1 MSEKR
6 PRNKRPRNR
15 GGKRRISDL
24 AIVKRHNQHISAL
37 TEVLQPEAESLAG
50 SVDRIQVVDRI
61 REQATALAQER
72 LEGDVTEVVE
82 ATLDEIFGL
91 GALEPLL
98 RDSSIHSLRIVGAE
112 LFAEGEQ
119 VERGFR
125 DEAHARQ
132 VIGRILAAVGMDLG
146 HAGEGVNATM
156 MDGSEVRARVV
167 DSVLS
172 VDIIRP

>member
-1 MSEKR
+1 MSDKR
-6 PRNKRPRNR
+6 PRNQRPRNR
-15 GGKRRISDL
+15 GGKRRMSNL
-24 AIVKRHNQHISAL
+24 AIVKRHNQHISAM
-37 TEVLQPEAESLAG
+37 TEVLQSETQSLAESMD
-50 SVDRIQVVDRI
+50 SNQVVERI
-61 REQATALAQER
+61 RERATALAQER

-132 VIGRILAAVGMDLG
+132 VISRILAAVGMDLSQ
-146 HAGEGVNATM
+146 AADGVNATM
-156 MDGSEVRARVV
+156 MDGSTVRARF
-167 DSVLS
+167 DGSVLS
-172 VDIIRP
+172 ADIIRA

>member
-1 MSEKR
+1 MSDKR
-6 PRNKRPRNR
+6 PRNQRPRNR
-15 GGKRRISDL
+15 GGKRRMSNL
-24 AIVKRHNQHISAL
+24 AIVKRHNQHISAM
-37 TEVLQPEAESLAG
+37 TEVLQSETQSLAESMD
-50 SVDRIQVVDRI
+50 SNQVVERI
-61 REQATALAQER
+61 RERATALAQER

-91 GALEPLL
+91 GPLEPLL
-98 RDSSIHSLRIVGAE
+98 RDSSIHSLRIVGAD

-119 VERGFR
+119 LERGFR

-132 VIGRILAAVGMDLG
+132 VISRILAAVGMDLSQ
-146 HAGEGVNATM
+146 AADGVNATM